1 MPEQSH
7 TDEKFD
13 IGGFMKKSFW
23 VNIAGAV
30 LGILAGGT
38 EHALKQHGINIPPDS
53 EYYLAIFGFAYLH
66 YYKFDSMPKP
76 EDYVYRVLASW
87 VYSVGP
93 ILTGA
98 VLHSLVSSS

>member
-1 MPEQSH
+1 MPEQPH

-13 IGGFMKKSFW
+13 IGDFMKKSFL

-53 EYYLAIFGFAYLH
+53 EYYLAIFGFAYLLR
-66 YYKFDSMPKP
+66 KFHSIPNV
-76 EDYVYRVLASW
+76 ENLNHIILASW
-87 VYSVGP
+87 LYTVGP
-93 ILTGA
+93 ILTGT